1 MQVFFVLPLN
11 TQRWLIIRQVSDFIL
26 HLHKRG
32 WRQPGISAG
41 PKSSFL
47 SPFHG
52 KAKYQL
58 YRQAGRRKPREQRN
72 MTIWILISCHFHN
85 VLTLQKK
92 KKPRRSVQSV
102 FISSLFSILSNWKLC
117 PVYAGVCLSCPVA
130 IDSAPRSPLYVI
142 NGSL

>member
-58 YRQAGRRKPREQRN
+58 YRQAVRRKPREQRN

-92 KKPRRSVQSV
+92 KNLGEV
-102 FISSLFSILSNWKLC
+102 FSLSSSPLFSPFCQIGSFVRFMQEYVCPAQLQSIVHHGHLC
-117 PVYAGVCLSCPVA
+117 T
-130 IDSAPRSPLYVI
+130 
-142 NGSL
+142 